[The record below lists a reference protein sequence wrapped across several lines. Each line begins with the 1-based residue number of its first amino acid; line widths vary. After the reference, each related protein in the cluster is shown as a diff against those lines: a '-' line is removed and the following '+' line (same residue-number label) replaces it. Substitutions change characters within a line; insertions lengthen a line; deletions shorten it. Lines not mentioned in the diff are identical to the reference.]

1 MAQHDKMGHHAAD
14 GALAMGLASIVA
26 EPERND
32 FYTAN
37 GTRRGV
43 PPGATKTDPEDDPMD
58 PLNTTNW
65 PTESREVFW
74 AQAVAQ
80 TGTDYGLGQAKL

>member
-1 MAQHDKMGHHAAD
+1 
-14 GALAMGLASIVA
+14 
-26 EPERND
+26 
-32 FYTAN
+32 
-37 GTRRGV
+37 
-43 PPGATKTDPEDDPMD
+43 MD